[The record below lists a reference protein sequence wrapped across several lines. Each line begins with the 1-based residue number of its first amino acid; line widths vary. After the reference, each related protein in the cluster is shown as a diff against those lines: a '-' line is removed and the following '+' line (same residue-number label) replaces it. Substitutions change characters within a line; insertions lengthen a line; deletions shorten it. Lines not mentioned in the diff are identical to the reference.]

1 MSNRL
6 VFSGLEELRAQLRTL
21 PADLAEEASV
31 DVHEAARAAKSAI
44 VDAYPDR
51 TGDLRDHV
59 VLEDRAAGPFGAAVI
74 VKNTSKLAWIFEN
87 GSQARH
93 TALGA
98 NRGSMPPGHVFLPNI
113 IRQRRTMYEKLRALL
128 VAHGLVVTGE
138 P

>member
-6 VFSGLEELRAQLRTL
+6 VFDGLEELRAQLRTL
-21 PADLAEEASV
+21 PADLAAEASV
-31 DVHEAARAAKSAI
+31 PVHEAAEGAKSAI
-44 VDAYPDR
+44 FNAYPDR
-51 TGDLRDHV
+51 TGDLRDHL
-59 VLEDRAAGPFGAAVI
+59 VLEERPTGPFGAAVI

-113 IRQRRTMYEKLRALL
+113 IRKRRTMYEQLKALL
-128 VAHGLVVTGE
+128 VSHGLIVQGE